1 MAGPLSLSS
10 TVEVFP
16 CPSCHE
22 TINTSD
28 RQCPHCSTPIDPV
41 AAAAAGTATTRVS
54 QACSDASYLNIMCW
68 AAGSFFLI
76 MFLPLLGFAGFFGLW
91 FLRFALP
98 FMSIRWWIKFGRI
111 QTDDPDFSRAKNTA
125 TAASVL
131 AGLLLLGIV
140 GPHITIGGHQF

>member
-1 MAGPLSLSS
+1 MAGSLGLSS

-16 CPSCHE
+16 CPNCHE
-22 TINTSD
+22 TINTSV
-28 RQCPHCSTPIDPV
+28 RECPHCSTPIDPV
-41 AAAAAGTATTRVS
+41 VAQVAAAATTRIS
-54 QACSDASYLNIMCW
+54 QACSDASYLKIMCW

-76 MFLPLLGFAGFFGLW
+76 MFLPLLGAAGYLGLW
-91 FLRFALP
+91 FLRFAIP

-111 QTDDPDFSRAKNTA
+111 KTDDPDFSHAKNAA

-140 GPHITIGGHQF
+140 GPHIIIGGRHF